1 MTRKEALAL
10 LQNAWCLW
18 KPGKSY
24 TDDDG
29 WHRDD
34 IFDGVQ
40 VTCTRDEWEAAMEA
54 LHKGETMKHEDEK
67 CEQEQQNTASQEI
80 EVARREL
87 AKQVNEQLET
97 HRGIKDLVILATA
110 LEKIR

>member
-1 MTRKEALAL
+1 MPTGD
-10 LQNAWCLW
+10 QICSYCNLW
-18 KPGKSY
+18 AVLCTCKP
-24 TDDDG
+24 
-29 WHRDD
+29 
-34 IFDGVQ
+34 
-40 VTCTRDEWEAAMEA
+40 
-54 LHKGETMKHEDEK
+54 LKGETMKHDEA
-67 CEQEQQNTASQEI
+67 EQKNTASQEI